1 MAPRTAGELTD
12 LIHKLRTIRRQHEA
26 ALAEIESTFRQ
37 VGLSHL
43 FESGGG
49 RKRGPAASSSAAAT
63 ASGKRGRGKAKTR
76 AAGKTRGKAKAAPK
90 SGRGAKG
97 KAASGK
103 RGKRARYDQTAEEFI
118 LSFLA
123 KNRSATT
130 SEIRQHWQKQGR
142 GGKAENSLTGLVKNG
157 KLVRTPR
164 PGQAGSSYSLASAP
178 STP

>member
-12 LIHKLRTIRRQHEA
+12 LITKLRTIRRQHES

-37 VGLSHL
+37 LGISHL
-43 FESGGG
+43 LESGGG

-63 ASGKRGRGKAKTR
+63 GNGKGGRGKGKAR
-76 AAGKTRGKAKAAPK
+76 AAGKTRGKAKAAAKP
-90 SGRGAKG
+90 GRGAKG
-97 KAASGK
+97 KAAGK

>member
-43 FESGGG
+43 FESGAG

-90 SGRGAKG
+90 ATRGAKG
-97 KAASGK
+97 KAAGK

-164 PGQAGSSYSLASAP
+164 PGQAGSSYSLASSPSAP
-178 STP
+178 